1 MPRAPGDYL
10 NPREQQIME
19 VVFQR
24 ERVTAADLEEALPGR
39 PSNSTV
45 RTLLRILERRGHL
58 THIVEEGRFI
68 YLPAHPRAHAGRS
81 ALDGVLRTFF
91 EGSVEQAFATLLSA
105 RESRLTPDDLDRL
118 AEMIERARDAR
129 GEEPGGQP

>member
-19 VVFQR
+19 AVFR
-24 ERVTAADLEEALPGR
+24 RGRITAADLEEALPGR

-45 RTLLRILERRGHL
+45 RTLLRILESRGHL
-58 THIVEEGRFI
+58 THIEEEGRFV
-68 YLPAHPRAHAGRS
+68 YLPTRPRVQAALA

-91 EGSVEQAFATLLSA
+91 HGSVEEAFTTLLSR
-105 RESRLTPDDLDRL
+105 RETQLTQVQLQRLTQI
-118 AEMIERARDAR
+118 IEAAKAGS
-129 GEEPGGQP
+129 GEQEK

>member
-19 VVFQR
+19 AAFR
-24 ERVTAADLEEALPGR
+24 RRRITAADLEEVLPGR

-45 RTLLRILERRGHL
+45 RTLLRILESRGHL
-58 THIVEEGRFI
+58 THVEEEGRFV
-68 YLPAHPRAHAGRS
+68 YLPTRPRANAARS
-81 ALDGVLRTFF
+81 ALDGVLHTFF
-91 EGSVEQAFATLLSA
+91 EDSVEQAFAALLSA

-118 AEMIERARDAR
+118 SELIQRARDDQ
-129 GEEPGGQP
+129 EDQP

>member
-19 VVFQR
+19 AVFQR
-24 ERVTAADLEEALPGR
+24 GRVTAADLEDALPGR

-45 RTLLRILERRGHL
+45 RTLLRILEGRGRL
-58 THIVEEGRFI
+58 THIVEEGRFV
-68 YLPAHPRAHAGRS
+68 YLPARPRDSAARS
-81 ALDGVLRTFF
+81 ALDSLLHTFF
-91 EGSVEQAFATLLSA
+91 EDSVEQAFAALLSA

-118 AEMIERARDAR
+118 TELIRRARD
-129 GEEPGGQP
+129 GQEEQP

>member
-19 VVFQR
+19 IAFR
-24 ERVTAADLEEALPGR
+24 RGRVTAAELEAALPGR

-58 THIVEEGRFI
+58 THVEEAGRFV
-68 YLPAHPRAHAGRS
+68 YSPAAPRARAALT
-81 ALDGVLRTFF
+81 ALDGVLHTFF
-91 EGSVEQAFATLLSA
+91 GGSVEQAFATLLF
-105 RESRLTPDDLDRL
+105 RDETRLSPPELDRL
-118 AEMIERARDAR
+118 AEMIRRARDAR
-129 GEEPGGQP
+129 GD

>member
-19 VVFQR
+19 AVFR
-24 ERVTAADLEEALPGR
+24 RGRITAADLEDVLPGR

-45 RTLLRILERRGHL
+45 RTLLRILEGRGHL
-58 THIVEEGRFI
+58 THIEEDGRFV
-68 YLPAHPRAHAGRS
+68 YLPTRPRENAARS

-91 EGSVEQAFATLLSA
+91 EDSVEQAFAALLSA
-105 RESRLTPDDLDRL
+105 RESRLTPSDLDRL
-118 AEMIERARDAR
+118 AEMIQRARD
-129 GEEPGGQP
+129 GQEERP

>member
-19 VVFQR
+19 IVFQR
-24 ERVTAADLEEALPGR
+24 ERVTAADLEGALPGR

-58 THIVEEGRFI
+58 THTEEEGRFV
-68 YLPAHPRAHAGRS
+68 YLPARPRAHAALS

-105 RESRLTPDDLDRL
+105 REARLTASDLDRL
-118 AEMIERARDAR
+118 AEMIERARDAQ
-129 GEEPGGQP
+129 GEEPGGQA

>member
-19 VVFQR
+19 AVFQR
-24 ERVTAADLEEALPGR
+24 GRVTAADLEDALPGR

-58 THIVEEGRFI
+58 THVEEDGRFV
-68 YLPAHPRAHAGRS
+68 YLPARPRDNAARS
-81 ALDGVLRTFF
+81 ALDGVLHTFF
-91 EGSVEQAFATLLSA
+91 EDSVEQAFAALLSA
-105 RESRLTPDDLDRL
+105 RESRLTPADLDRL
-118 AEMIERARDAR
+118 AAMIQRARD
-129 GEEPGGQP
+129 GQEEQP